1 SAAGCS
7 TRTTSAWPK
16 GRPGTS
22 RPRPRPEPLPA
33 GPRRTGMRRIA
44 APLATLLLAVALG
57 ACADGDGGPRDPGSP
72 TPPASSPGSP
82 SPDPGSPSPRPS
94 DTPRPP
100 MPTASPPPGQPVL
113 TLTGRVYA
121 GVETGCQL
129 LEYGGTEYLLVW
141 QGGRLPTDR

>member
-1 SAAGCS
+1 
-7 TRTTSAWPK
+7 
-16 GRPGTS
+16 
-22 RPRPRPEPLPA
+22 
-33 GPRRTGMRRIA
+33 MRRIA

-94 DTPRPP
+94 DTPHLP

-141 QGGRLPTDR
+141 QGGRLPTDRTVTVRGYPDPGVNTICMQGTPFVVLEVVSD